1 MLSCK
6 VGQIQRHL
14 AFHWKNISYAENI
27 LTPVSTGFRLIAFF
41 TCLQTVTHKEFFPHI
56 LMESSPRTQLQQG
69 KCNNFYFLVFQSNFL
84 HPRWTSFIW
93 ISIFSK
99 PKDNYSQSILLL
111 PAGGPT
117 LYLTCFVHNPS
128 QVMLM
133 KIQTKMG
140 TWKI

>member
-1 MLSCK
+1 MQGWSNTTPFSISLEEYFLCRKHSYS
-6 VGQIQRHL
+6 GQYWFQ
-14 AFHWKNISYAENI
+14 
-27 LTPVSTGFRLIAFF
+27 VDCFF

-128 QVMLM
+128 QVILM